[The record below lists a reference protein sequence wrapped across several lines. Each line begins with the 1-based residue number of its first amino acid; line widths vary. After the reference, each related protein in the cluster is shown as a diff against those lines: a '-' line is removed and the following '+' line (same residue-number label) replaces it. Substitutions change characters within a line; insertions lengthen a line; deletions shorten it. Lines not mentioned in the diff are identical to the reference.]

1 MSQTAV
7 PSGDDR
13 ASREPPPPAAASSPS
28 RAAEGWATLDTGDS
42 VHLASLFARL
52 LARFLDCALIMVPFP
67 VVAVIS
73 VEVLDRSGSGV
84 VAVGGVVVTV
94 VAAFYEVALTAT
106 KGQTLG
112 KWVTDIKVIRSDN
125 GLVPG
130 WGRSLGRYLASWGTI
145 PALGQV
151 LALVVCAPLL
161 WDRTHQGLHD
171 KAAATLVIDAPA
183 PEGRVNAEEFAPE
196 NGYAN
201 SAVLFGLGSIFYP
214 AVGLVS
220 GIIGLVLS
228 KKALNRLPPKRGS
241 RVGEVK
247 RRASVATWGLVTSIV
262 GTTLQT
268 LVWVWLLRALT
279 TG

>member
-1 MSQTAV
+1 MSKTAV

-13 ASREPPPPAAASSPS
+13 VSDEPPLSAGASGRS
-28 RAAEGWATLDTGDS
+28 RAVEGWATLGTGDS
-42 VHLASLFARL
+42 VQLASLFARL
-52 LARFLDCALIMVPFP
+52 FARTLDFMTIGGLAGLVMILTAVLGRTSPGVLALEGI
-67 VVAVIS
+67 VVAV
-73 VEVLDRSGSGV
+73 
-84 VAVGGVVVTV
+84 VAV
-94 VAAFYEVALTAT
+94 FYEVALTAT
-106 KGQTLG
+106 KGQTWG
-112 KWVTDIKVIRSDN
+112 KETVGIKVIRSDN

-145 PALGQV
+145 PALGYV

-171 KAAATLVIDAPA
+171 KAAATLVVDVPP
-183 PEGRVNAEEFAPE
+183 PEGRGKYAEAFAPE

-201 SAVLFGLGSIFYP
+201 SAVCFGGGSILFP
-214 AVGLVS
+214 AVGPVF

-228 KKALNRLPPKRGS
+228 KKALNRLPPRRGS

-247 RRASVATWGLVTSIV
+247 RRASAAKWGLVMSIV

-268 LVWVWLLRALT
+268 TVWVWA
-279 TG
+279 G

>member
-13 ASREPPPPAAASSPS
+13 ASREPPPPAAASGLQ
-28 RAAEGWATLDTGDS
+28 AVEGWATLDTGDS
-42 VHLASLFARL
+42 VQLASLFARFY
-52 LARFLDCALIMVPFP
+52 ARFLDFFCISGLAGLVMILTAVLGRTSPGVLALEGV
-67 VVAVIS
+67 VVAV
-73 VEVLDRSGSGV
+73 
-84 VAVGGVVVTV
+84 VAV
-94 VAAFYEVALTAT
+94 FFEVALTAT
-106 KGQTLG
+106 KGQTWG
-112 KWVTDIKVIRSDN
+112 KETVGIKVIRSDN

-145 PALGQV
+145 PGLGYV

-171 KAAATLVIDAPA
+171 KAAATLVVDAPP
-183 PEGRVNAEEFAPE
+183 PEGRGKYAEAFAPE

-201 SAVLFGLGSIFYP
+201 SAAVFGLGSIFFP
-214 AVGLVS
+214 AVGPVF

-228 KKALNRLPPKRGS
+228 KKALNRLPPKGGS

-247 RRASVATWGLVTSIV
+247 RRASAAKWGLITSIV

-268 LVWVWLLRALT
+268 TVWVLVLAD
-279 TG
+279 GVF

>member
-1 MSQTAV
+1 MAV

-13 ASREPPPPAAASSPS
+13 VSREPPPAAASGRS
-28 RAAEGWATLDTGDS
+28 RAAEGWATLGTGES
-42 VHLASLFARL
+42 VQLASLYARAFARM
-52 LARFLDCALIMVPFP
+52 LDCGVSIVPIVP

-73 VEVLDRSGSGV
+73 VEVLGRGGSGV
-84 VAVGGVVVTV
+84 LVPEGIVVAV

-106 KGQTLG
+106 KGQTFG
-112 KWVTDIKVIRSDN
+112 KWIVGIKVIGSDN

-145 PALGQV
+145 PVLGQV

-171 KAAATLVIDAPA
+171 KAAATLVIDAPPHDMTHGDVYR
-183 PEGRVNAEEFAPE
+183 PED
-196 NGYAN
+196 GYAI
-201 SAVLFGLGSIFYP
+201 SGFVFGVLSIGIPF
-214 AVGLVS
+214 VGLV
-220 GIIGLVLS
+220 GGVIGLVLS

-241 RVGEVK
+241 RVGRAK
-247 RRASVATWGLVTSIV
+247 RRASAAKWGLVMSIV

-268 LVWVWLLRALT
+268 LLWVWLLRAWT

>member
-13 ASREPPPPAAASSPS
+13 ASREPPPPAAASGPQ
-28 RAAEGWATLDTGDS
+28 AVEGWATLDTGDS
-42 VHLASLFARL
+42 VQLASLFARL
-52 LARFLDCALIMVPFP
+52 LARWLDCALIIVTIVP

-84 VAVGGVVVTV
+84 VAVLGVVVAV
-94 VAAFYEVALTAT
+94 VGAFYEVALTAT
-106 KGQTLG
+106 KGQTFG
-112 KWVTDIKVIRSDN
+112 KWVADIKVIRSDN

-130 WGRSLGRYLASWGTI
+130 WGRSLGRYLASWGTT
-145 PALGQV
+145 PGLGQV

-171 KAAATLVIDAPA
+171 KAAATLVIESPP
-183 PEGRVNAEEFAPE
+183 PEGRHICPEALVPE
-196 NGYAN
+196 NGYAM
-201 SAVLFGLGSIFYP
+201 SGAFFGLGSIFFP
-214 AVGLVS
+214 AVGPVL

-228 KKALNRLPPKRGS
+228 KKALNRLPPKGGGRD
-241 RVGEVK
+241 RAVK
-247 RRASVATWGLVTSIV
+247 GRALAAKLGLITSIV

-268 LVWVWLLRALT
+268 TVWVLVLAD
-279 TG
+279 GVF